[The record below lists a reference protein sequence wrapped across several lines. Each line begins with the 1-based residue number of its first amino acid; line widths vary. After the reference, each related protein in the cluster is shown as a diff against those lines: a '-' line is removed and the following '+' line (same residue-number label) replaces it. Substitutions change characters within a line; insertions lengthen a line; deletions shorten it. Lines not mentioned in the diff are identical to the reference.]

1 MTKAEHNPS
10 RSAVVMDGRART
22 ETLIGRNRA
31 LLRRAAATWGYSA
44 LVFDATAE
52 TILMAH
58 AAQLRAQHL
67 LLRAQRLPLRRRM
80 QRHNGGPSAP

>member
-1 MTKAEHNPS
+1 
-10 RSAVVMDGRART
+10 MDAQTRT

-31 LLRRAAATWGYSA
+31 LLLRAAATWGYSA

-67 LLRAQRLPLRRRM
+67 VLRAQRLLRRRRM
-80 QRHNGGPSAP
+80 QHHNGRPSAA